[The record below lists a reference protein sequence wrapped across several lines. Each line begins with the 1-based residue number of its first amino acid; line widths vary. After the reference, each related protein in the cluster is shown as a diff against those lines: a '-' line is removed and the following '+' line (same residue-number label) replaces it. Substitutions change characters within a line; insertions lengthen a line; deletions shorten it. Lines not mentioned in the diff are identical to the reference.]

1 MKPGLHTPAEIAL
14 VGAGR
19 MGSMH
24 LRALA
29 GASSVRVTDV
39 VEPYAP
45 RREQCAAA
53 GLRAHAGLQDL
64 LASRTPDGVLVCA
77 PTDQHAAV
85 VRQLRASGVPVLCEK
100 PAGSTWQEVAETG
113 RLAPA
118 GRALLQ
124 VAYWR
129 RFVPGLVALRE
140 RIGAG
145 EFGQVLSLVCA
156 QWDGAPPPPAFRSTS
171 GGIFV
176 DMGVHEFDE
185 VRWLTGEDIRRV
197 DAATT
202 PALDPEA
209 RPDADVG
216 QALLRLTD
224 STTAVVSLGR
234 YHPPGDLVS
243 VEVFG
248 TKRHERLV
256 VLDPVDGEA
265 PMLDALRRQAESFA
279 DLLRTGVRLGAGID
293 DAVAA
298 MRAAEGA
305 ANSAD
310 RPY

>member
-1 MKPGLHTPAEIAL
+1 MTGVAEIAL

-19 MGSMH
+19 MGGMH

-29 GASSVRVTDV
+29 NATSVRVTDV
-39 VEPYAP
+39 VEPYEP

-53 GLRAHAGLQDL
+53 GLRVHRTVQDL
-64 LASRTPDGVLVCA
+64 LASRNPDGVLVCA
-77 PTDQHAAV
+77 PTDQHATV
-85 VRQLRASGVPVLCEK
+85 VRHLLASGLPVLCEK
-100 PAGSTWQEVAETG
+100 PAGLTWQEVAETG
-113 RLAPA
+113 RLAAAA
-118 GRALLQ
+118 GTTLQ

-129 RFVPGLVALRE
+129 RFVPGLVALRD
-140 RIGAG
+140 RIAAG
-145 EFGQVLSLVCA
+145 EFGQILHLVCA
-156 QWDGAPPPPAFRSTS
+156 QWDGAPPPPQFRTTS

-185 VRWLTGEDIRRV
+185 IRWLTGREIV
-197 DAATT
+197 GVQAATT
-202 PALDPEA
+202 SAVDRDA

-234 YHPPGDLVS
+234 HHPVGDLVS

-248 TKRHERLV
+248 TAGHQRLV
-256 VLDPVDGEA
+256 VLDPAEGEA

-279 DLLRTGVRLGAGID
+279 ELLRTGVRQGAGVE

-298 MRAAEGA
+298 MQTADRAS
-305 ANSAD
+305 NSAD
-310 RPY
+310 RPD